1 MRGKRFGAR
10 LAPAAGMFEVRAPRN
25 RFRSYRNR
33 APLEGPRSERL
44 QMADRE
50 LIAAII
56 TAGMLATLPIPQ
68 SRGPVT
74 DAEGETI
81 QRAVGHA
88 VGFHRSILE
97 GLGVDP
103 FAGLPGH
110 DTPRQ

>member
-1 MRGKRFGAR
+1 MLAAR
-10 LAPAAGMFEVRAPRN
+10 LARN
-25 RFRSYRNR
+25 RRSPNR
-33 APLEGPRSERL
+33 DQAA
-44 QMADRE
+44 QMAERE

-56 TAGMLATLPIPQ
+56 TTGILPTLPIPR
-68 SRGPVT
+68 SRGPIT

-88 VGFHRSILE
+88 IGLYRSILE

-103 FAGLPGH
+103 LAGLPGH

>member
-1 MRGKRFGAR
+1 
-10 LAPAAGMFEVRAPRN
+10 
-25 RFRSYRNR
+25 
-33 APLEGPRSERL
+33 
-44 QMADRE
+44 MAERE

-56 TAGMLATLPIPQ
+56 TTGMLPTLPIPR

-81 QRAVGHA
+81 QSGVGHA
-88 VGFHRSILE
+88 IGLYQSVLE

-103 FAGLPGH
+103 FGGLPGH